1 MKYVGG
7 IIVVLYGVMAFS
19 GWEPF
24 TRAER
29 GTVGARSAGGGAVG
43 AARYRS
49 GGFMGGK

>member
-1 MKYVGG
+1 MKYIGG
-7 IIVVLYGVMAFS
+7 IIVVLYGVMALA

-29 GTVGARSAGGGAVG
+29 GTVGSRGAGAAVG
-43 AARYRS
+43 TSRYRS

>member
-1 MKYVGG
+1 MKYIGG
-7 IIVVLYGVMAFS
+7 IIVGLYAVMAFS

-29 GTVGARSAGGGAVG
+29 GKVSRGAGAAVG

>member
-1 MKYVGG
+1 MKYFGG
-7 IIVVLYGVMAFS
+7 IIVVLYALVAFS

-29 GTVGARSAGGGAVG
+29 GQAATRGGGG
-43 AARYRS
+43 RYWT

>member
-1 MKYVGG
+1 MKYLGG
-7 IIVVLYGVMAFS
+7 IIVVLYALAAFS

-29 GTVGARSAGGGAVG
+29 GQAGTRGSGV
-43 AARYRS
+43 RYWT